1 MAAKRK
7 TAKRKTAKKKIAKKK
22 IAKKKDLIGTPMHF
36 GKAAKR

>member
-7 TAKRKTAKKKIAKKK
+7 TAKRKTAKKK